1 MKLKALAVAIVSVV
15 ISTEAS
21 AANLITN
28 GDFSLGNNVGFSSGY
43 NFVPNGTPNGLFPEG
58 TYTVGTNPFVNHQYF
73 YDDQGNINQYLIV
86 NGSTGGNGTLPVYT
100 ANGTFG
106 PGSYNFSASV
116 ADVCCNS
123 SFGNNPNAPSQLR
136 FEISYDNFLTSTLIA
151 QYTTAPPDAGVFNP
165 VNEGFIADQ
174 VFALRI
180 VDGSLA
186 ASGND
191 FAVDNLV
198 LTAVP
203 EPSTWAMMILGFAG
217 VGFMAYRRRN
227 QPTALTIS

>member
-1 MKLKALAVAIVSVV
+1 MKLRILAAAIVGVAI
-15 ISTEAS
+15 STGAS

-43 NFVPNGTPNGLFPEG
+43 TFVPNGTPNGLFPEG

-86 NGSTGGNGTLPVYT
+86 NGSTGGNVLLPVYT

-106 PGSYNFSASV
+106 AGAYNFSAAV
-116 ADVCCNS
+116 ADVCCNP

-136 FEISYDNFLTSTLIA
+136 FEISYDGFATNTLIA
-151 QYTTAPPDAGVFNP
+151 QFTTAPPDAGVFNP
-165 VNEGFIADQ
+165 VNASFTANQ
-174 VFALRI
+174 TFAFRI
-180 VDGSLA
+180 IDGSLA

-191 FAVDNLV
+191 FAIDNLV
-198 LTAVP
+198 LAAVP
-203 EPSTWAMMILGFAG
+203 EPSTWAMMVLGFAG
-217 VGFMAYRRRN
+217 VGFMAYRRKLK
-227 QPTALTIS
+227 PALMAAA

>member
-1 MKLKALAVAIVSVV
+1 MKLKALATAIVGVAI
-15 ISTEAS
+15 STGAS

-43 NFVPNGTPNGLFPEG
+43 TFVTDGTANGLVPEG

-86 NGSTGGNGTLPVYT
+86 NGSTGGSGTLPVYT

-106 PGSYNFSASV
+106 PGAYSFSASV
-116 ADVCCNS
+116 ADVCCNA
-123 SFGNNPNAPSQLR
+123 SFGNNPNAPSQLL
-136 FEISYDNFLTSTLIA
+136 FEISYDGFSTSAVIA
-151 QYTTAPPDAGVFNP
+151 QFTTAPPDAGVFNS
-165 VNEGFIADQ
+165 VNALFTANQ
-174 VFALRI
+174 TFAFRI
-180 VDGSLA
+180 IDGSLA

-191 FAVDNLV
+191 FAIDNLV
-198 LTAVP
+198 LAAVP

-227 QPTALTIS
+227 QSAALTVA